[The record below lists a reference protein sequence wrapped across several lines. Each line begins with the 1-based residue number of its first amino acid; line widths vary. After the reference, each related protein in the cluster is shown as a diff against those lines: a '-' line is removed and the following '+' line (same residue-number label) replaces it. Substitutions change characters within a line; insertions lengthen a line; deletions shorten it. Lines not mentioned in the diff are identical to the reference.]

1 MASRIQGITV
11 EIGGDTTKLSKALES
26 VNKSIKGT
34 QSGLKDVN
42 KLLKLDPSNTELVV
56 QKQKMLKDAIEATK
70 EKLATL
76 KTAAQQANEQLA
88 NGEITQQ
95 QYDALQ
101 REIVET
107 EQNLRSLQDQAATTN
122 ATLAKI
128 DEAGEKLQ
136 NIGSSVE
143 NVGKK
148 FLPVTAAVTGLGTAA
163 VKTAADFDSEMSKVS
178 AISGATGD
186 DFDQLRAKAREMGA
200 KTKFSASEAASAM
213 EYMAMAGWKTSDML
227 NGIEGIMNLAAAS
240 GEDLATTSD
249 IVTDALTAFGLSATD
264 SGHFA
269 EKFTVNGKK
278 WSASSILIVLRNEKY
293 VGDIEMQKTITKDF
307 LTHRSSINKG
317 EAPRYYVKNHH
328 VGIIDRVTWD
338 KVQTMLFEK
347 PRADMT
353 KGPGKKKV
361 KSIKGSPF
369 GNLRCGAILENGP
382 DAGKPCGEGFFRT
395 TYTGVAN
402 GYSDERSLKA
412 TGEDTGEYLEKYTYS
427 YPVWRCKR
435 KVGERDGE
443 PPKNGSP
450 DQKAYCRSKKGCMS
464 DEEKEAANK
473 RCPLERYHECALEQ
487 SFMELLYS
495 MKRDFEQHGDASM
508 IVAMFD
514 NAYEQA
520 VRLANNNSI
529 SVQRMATVENQIKEM
544 EERLQDAISHQ
555 VAALREAALEQNV
568 ELNEA
573 LSNGEVT
580 IDDIDLDIR
589 SGLTPGSIG
598 VSFYGTET
606 EEGSEAQI
614 YTELV
619 NDLQERLKTLQQE
632 RQTIE
637 EEQGVLAIMKKNFEY
652 FLACLKELPDTNAGG
667 MPLRVNGLDVQGT
680 LLRDVDGNAIEGRKR
695 AITSGKLKLTPERI
709 AEAPDML
716 HFEKG
721 IYCAFVESGVLQGDV
736 ATYKTNFG
744 VTLTSKGNRRTLD
757 SFMGYKRSDMDG
769 NVVYVDAPYKV
780 YGFSIQYRRYLT
792 TAAKRERE
800 EAV

>member
-1 MASRIQGITV
+1 MGYNAPKQTVSQFQLKGRYARQYLSFAGKSSKDFLLYLSGPGVYDSPAADVESTSVPGRNGDIITENARTGRRRYQNV
-11 EIGGDTTKLSKALES
+11 DIKYKAFFF
-26 VNKSIKGT
+26 N
-34 QSGLKDVN
+34 GL
-42 KLLKLDPSNTELVV
+42 P
-56 QKQKMLKDAIEATK
+56 
-70 EKLATL
+70 
-76 KTAAQQANEQLA
+76 
-88 NGEITQQ
+88 
-95 QYDALQ
+95 
-101 REIVET
+101 
-107 EQNLRSLQDQAATTN
+107 
-122 ATLAKI
+122 AK
-128 DEAGEKLQ
+128 
-136 NIGSSVE
+136 
-143 NVGKK
+143 
-148 FLPVTAAVTGLGTAA
+148 TAA
-163 VKTAADFDSEMSKVS
+163 VKAWLLSPIGYQKLQDTYDPDFFRMAVCKDALEFDVTAQKAAEMELTFNCKPQRWSVYGQRVIRLDGRSTLKNPFAFPAQPIFKIYGDSGGELYVGEEKITIHSIKDYV
-178 AISGATGD
+178 
-186 DFDQLRAKAREMGA
+186 L
-200 KTKFSASEAASAM
+200 
-213 EYMAMAGWKTSDML
+213 L
-227 NGIEGIMNLAAAS
+227 NCETHNAYNAS
-240 GEDLATTSD
+240 G
-249 IVTDALTAFGLSATD
+249 FC
-264 SGHFA
+264 
-269 EKFTVNGKK
+269 
-278 WSASSILIVLRNEKY
+278 NE
-293 VGDIEMQKTITKDF
+293 T
-307 LTHRSSINKG
+307 
-317 EAPRYYVKNHH
+317 
-328 VGIIDRVTWD
+328 IIDRVTWD

-443 PPKNGSP
+443 PPKTGSP

-473 RCPLERYHECALEQ
+473 RCPSERYHECALEQ

-508 IVAMFD
+508 IVTMFD

-619 NDLQERLKTLQQE
+619 NDLQERLKVLQQE

-667 MPLRVNGLDVQGT
+667 MPLRVNGLDVQGS
-680 LLRDVDGNAIEGRKR
+680 LLRDVDGKPIEGRVSAVTK
-695 AITSGKLKLTPERI
+695 GKLKLTPERI

-721 IYCAFVESGVLQGDV
+721 IYCAFAESGVLQGDV

>member
-1 MASRIQGITV
+1 MLGYELGENKQWVIVPEQA
-11 EIGGDTTKLSKALES
+11 EIIRYIFDRFVKGQTA
-26 VNKSIKGT
+26 NKIA
-34 QSGLKDVN
+34 Q
-42 KLLKLDPSNTELVV
+42 ELN
-56 QKQKMLKDAIEATK
+56 QM
-70 EKLATL
+70 
-76 KTAAQQANEQLA
+76 
-88 NGEITQQ
+88 
-95 QYDALQ
+95 
-101 REIVET
+101 
-107 EQNLRSLQDQAATTN
+107 
-122 ATLAKI
+122 
-128 DEAGEKLQ
+128 
-136 NIGSSVE
+136 
-143 NVGKK
+143 
-148 FLPVTAAVTGLGTAA
+148 
-163 VKTAADFDSEMSKVS
+163 
-178 AISGATGD
+178 
-186 DFDQLRAKAREMGA
+186 
-200 KTKFSASEAASAM
+200 
-213 EYMAMAGWKTSDML
+213 
-227 NGIEGIMNLAAAS
+227 
-240 GEDLATTSD
+240 
-249 IVTDALTAFGLSATD
+249 
-264 SGHFA
+264 

-382 DAGKPCGEGFFRT
+382 DTGKPCGEGFFRT

-473 RCPLERYHECALEQ
+473 RCPSERYHECALEQ

-508 IVAMFD
+508 IVTMFD